1 MEKNFNFKK
10 TFLITMIIS
19 LSISALIGIFV
30 FLFGEFGETEAKIL
44 LTTLSIG
51 GFSLTGLCCS
61 VLYEKKKYIGFSF
74 LGMALSIL
82 GFLTSI
88 LVIWEFVNIFE
99 GWFNITG
106 WGKLTLALI
115 ILAFSS
121 AHSCLLL
128 LINPEKSPVKYA
140 LFATLLFIGIV
151 TLMLVLLIF
160 EIINNPGEFY
170 FRLLGVF
177 AILNV
182 LGTIVTPILNKIY
195 SLQQ

>member
-1 MEKNFNFKK
+1 MEQNFNLKK

-30 FLFGEFGETEAKIL
+30 FLFGNFRDTEAKIL
-44 LTTLSIG
+44 STTLSIG

-61 VLYEKKKYIGFSF
+61 ILYEKRKFIGFSF
-74 LGMALSIL
+74 FGMASSIL

-88 LVIWEFVNIFE
+88 LVIWEFVDVFE
-99 GWFNITG
+99 GFFDITG
-106 WGKLTLALI
+106 WGKLALTLI

-121 AHSCLLL
+121 AHACLLL
-128 LINPEKSPVKYA
+128 LINPEKSSVKYS

-151 TLMLVLLIF
+151 ALMLILLVF
-160 EIINNPGEFY
+160 EIIDNPGEFY

-177 AILNV
+177 AILDV
-182 LGTIVTPILNKIY
+182 LGTIVTPILNKVY
-195 SLQQ
+195 SIQH